1 MPFAS
6 KRFAPIFG
14 VVTLLILVA
23 LAGSALSNSKR
34 PPNIGQAAAS
44 VELSEPSEPQANA
57 EAAAVAEPTSASAT
71 PTPAAPETQQPP
83 QATPIRGP
91 IRNCKSLV
99 FRKFPCQEAY
109 LIL

>member
-1 MPFAS
+1 M
-6 KRFAPIFG
+6 
-14 VVTLLILVA
+14 VVA
-23 LAGSALSNSKR
+23 LQ
-34 PPNIGQAAAS
+34 PP
-44 VELSEPSEPQANA
+44 PH
-57 EAAAVAEPTSASAT
+57 
-71 PTPAAPETQQPP
+71 PP